1 MGKEHFGDC
10 IGAGLS
16 ARASEARTNFDLY
29 AVRNWPAAKV
39 ASELGVSVV
48 QVYLVNH
55 RLGRS

>member
-1 MGKEHFGDC
+1 VPPKHAQ
-10 IGAGLS
+10 I
-16 ARASEARTNFDLY
+16 FDLY

-55 RLGRS
+55 QLWAIVEERG